1 MDRAPTTQTLTV
13 IVVGDERSPM
23 RRFHIARETARR
35 AVAAAAV
42 GALLLALALV
52 DWGRLR
58 LQSVDVAR
66 LSDETRAQREAVE
79 SVASSLEELEAELER
94 LREFERKV
102 RVIANLPESRAVPVG
117 GETAAA
123 GPRGAQGGGVET
135 GEGGPPLAVPAPPH
149 APLLPADEIPGQARL
164 PENHVHPAAL
174 ARVARKAGRLA
185 PYAMERRASFEELLA
200 QLEGKTRRLDST
212 PSIWPTQGWLTSR
225 YGYRISPFTGRRQFH
240 GGIDVAADLG
250 TGIVAPARGKVV
262 AAGKDRALGMR
273 VVIDHGWGVRTSYGH
288 VHEAYVRVGEEVE
301 RGQRIAAVGS
311 SGRSTGPHLHYAV
324 EVNGRSH
331 DPLDYI
337 LE

>member
-1 MDRAPTTQTLTV
+1 V
-13 IVVGDERSPM
+13 
-23 RRFHIARETARR
+23 
-35 AVAAAAV
+35 
-42 GALLLALALV
+42 
-52 DWGRLR
+52 
-58 LQSVDVAR
+58 
-66 LSDETRAQREAVE
+66 VE

-117 GETAAA
+117 GASETAAA
-123 GPRGAQGGGVET
+123 AAGRGAQGGAAEAPIET
-135 GEGGPPLAVPAPPH
+135 GPPLEVPPPLH
-149 APLLPADEIPGQARL
+149 APRLPAEEIPGQARL

-185 PYAMERRASFEELLA
+185 PYAVERRASFEELLT

-250 TGIVAPARGKVV
+250 TAIVAPARGKVV
-262 AAGKDRALGMR
+262 AAGRDGALGMR

-288 VHEAYVRVGEEVE
+288 VHEAFVRVGEEVE

-311 SGRSTGPHLHYAV
+311 SGRSTGPHLHYGV
-324 EVNGRSH
+324 EVNGRHH
-331 DPLDYI
+331 DPLDYV